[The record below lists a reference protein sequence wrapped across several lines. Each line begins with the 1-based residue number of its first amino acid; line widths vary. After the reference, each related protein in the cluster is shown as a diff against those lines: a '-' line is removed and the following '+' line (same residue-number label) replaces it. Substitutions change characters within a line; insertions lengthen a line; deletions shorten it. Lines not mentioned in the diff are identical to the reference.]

1 MRLKR
6 ENGQEVKLGTYSN
19 TSRVPPAAP
28 RATAQSTATAS
39 SSALTVEHLNE
50 AGRCPRQGARRV
62 AQDGALNQTTNEKC
76 GEWLF

>member
-6 ENGQEVKLGTYSN
+6 KKVEVKLKTYSN

-28 RATAQSTATAS
+28 QAIAQSQATAS

-50 AGRCPRQGARRV
+50 AWRCAGEGVRSV
-62 AQDGALNQTTNEKC
+62 AKDGALNQTTHENC
-76 GEWLF
+76 AIGDL